1 MNTGSTSEL
10 NDSSA
15 KSGVVIQLKSY
26 DFECIDAAHSI
37 LSKDPPPHISIEGLA
52 MEVGLNR
59 TKLQYGF
66 KLVYGSNI
74 YDFQIDKRMEKAK
87 LLLLT
92 TDKPI
97 KAIAP
102 LSGYKNSSSFV
113 AVFRKTTGVTPLQ
126 FRKKAKSSI

>member
-1 MNTGSTSEL
+1 MNTGSTTKL
-10 NDSSA
+10 NGSSA
-15 KSGVVIQLKSY
+15 KPGIVIQLKTY
-26 DFECIDAAHSI
+26 DFECIDIAHRI

-74 YDFQIDKRMEKAK
+74 NDFQIEKRMEKAK
-87 LLLLT
+87 LLLIT
-92 TDKPI
+92 TDKAI

-113 AVFRKTTGVTPLQ
+113 AVFRRTTGLTPLQ
-126 FRKKAKSSI
+126 YRKRNAV